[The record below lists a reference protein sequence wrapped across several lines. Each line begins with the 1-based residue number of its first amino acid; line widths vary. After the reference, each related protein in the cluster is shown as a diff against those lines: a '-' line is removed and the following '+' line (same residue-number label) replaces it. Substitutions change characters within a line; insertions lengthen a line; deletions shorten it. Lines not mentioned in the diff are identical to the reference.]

1 MPGTGNR
8 ETMDEELEPRNQFV
22 SRRAS
27 RNWNRLA
34 TTSWFVKRTEREL
47 GAALGQALSDLGITA
62 AQFGVLEALAHLERA
77 TSADLARAVFVTP
90 QAMTGILAGL
100 ERQNLVIRAPIR
112 SSSRIINVWLSPAGR
127 HVFKA
132 ASERV
137 LHVEQDLVSR
147 LSPAEHTTL
156 ADLLARCVEG
166 LQGGG
171 AMDSFAKASA
181 HGDDQP

>member
-1 MPGTGNR
+1 MDQ
-8 ETMDEELEPRNQFV
+8 ETTDEAREPRNQFV

-47 GAALGQALSDLGITA
+47 GAALGQALSDLGITV

-100 ERQNLVIRAPIR
+100 ERQKLIRRAPVN
-112 SSSRIINVWLSPAGR
+112 SSSRIMSVCLTPGGR
-127 HVFKA
+127 RLFQA

-137 LHVEQDLVSR
+137 LHVERDFVSR
-147 LSPAEHTTL
+147 LSAAERATL
-156 ADLLARCVEG
+156 ADLLTRCVEG
-166 LQGGG
+166 LRGGG
-171 AMDSFAKASA
+171 AISRTSD
-181 HGDDQP
+181 P